1 MFSFDPTAYGSEV
14 AKLLPGNHL
23 CALGPGQPNFEVH
36 DQLRGLSVEA
46 LFPSVRDAEMARC
59 CLSGL
64 WLWHDYLDE
73 SHEISQGIGSSSGS
87 FWHGIMHRREPD
99 YSNAKYWYRR
109 VSDHAI
115 FSTLRATASRLAESH
130 AAGGEAAYL
139 MSQSTWDPFAFV
151 DLCSAVAHGKAD
163 CELLCREI
171 ARVEWQLLFDDC
183 YQRATK

>member
-1 MFSFDPTAYGSEV
+1 MFSFDPTTYGNEV
-14 AKLLPGNHL
+14 AELLPGDRL
-23 CALGPGQPNFEVH
+23 GALGPGQPNFNMR

-46 LFPSVRDAEMARC
+46 LFPSVGDAEMARC

-73 SHEISQGIGSSSGS
+73 SHQISQEIGSSSGS
-87 FWHGIMHRREPD
+87 LWHGIMHRREPD

-109 VSDHAI
+109 VGDHAI
-115 FSTLRATASRLAESH
+115 FSALRATASELAESH
-130 AAGGEAAYL
+130 GTTGEATYL
-139 MSQSTWDPFAFV
+139 TSQSAWDPFAFV
-151 DLCSAVAHGKAD
+151 DLCSSVARGNAD

-183 YQRATK
+183 YQRAT

>member
-1 MFSFDPTAYGSEV
+1 MFSFDPTSYGNDV
-14 AKLLPGNHL
+14 AKLLPGNSL
-23 CALGPGQPNFEVH
+23 CALGPGQPNPEMH

-46 LFPSVRDAEMARC
+46 LFPLLGDAEMARC

-73 SHEISQGIGSSSGS
+73 SHQISQEIGSSSGS

-115 FSTLRATASRLAESH
+115 YVELRATASELANSH
-130 AAGGEAAYL
+130 GTGSEAAYL
-139 MSQSTWDPFAFV
+139 TSQSAWNPFAFV

-171 ARVEWQLLFDDC
+171 ARAEWQLLFDYC
-183 YQRATK
+183 YQRAT